1 MADHNGY
8 GKASLILG
16 IIGICTVIIGWMGL
30 SLYGGG
36 VLQIW
41 LYLFAQIPLGTISI
55 IFGSIG
61 YWIKK
66 PSDTFGLAG
75 CILGNFTLVYG
86 LLFFTLALDMSPL
99 Y

>member
-1 MADHNGY
+1 MAKHNGY
-8 GKASLILG
+8 GKASLVLG
-16 IIGICTVIIGWMGL
+16 IIGICTVILGCIWL
-30 SLYGGG
+30 SLYSNGI
-36 VLQIW
+36 LQIW
-41 LYLFAQIPLGTISI
+41 LYLFSQIPLGTISI

-86 LLFFTLALDMSPL
+86 LSFFVIALDFTPL